1 MIATIMTLVKKH
13 LPVSIWW
20 YSCYHLKC
28 YIYTGNACWIWRFNT
43 GV

>member
-20 YSCYHLKC
+20 YSCYHL
-28 YIYTGNACWIWRFNT
+28 
-43 GV
+43 